1 MAGQLTGLH
10 AKFTGDS
17 SSFVKASTLATMA
30 LRKQE
35 AEARKAKAAQDALA
49 ASGVGL
55 SREFHKLKMET
66 DNAYAGMVRF
76 QKASEL
82 AKKVADSQKWSQEQ
96 LGAELSRLANHY
108 GVAEAAGLSLN
119 QQIRSSRFHT
129 ANLAAQFN
137 DIGVMMAS
145 GQSPFIMA
153 IQQGTQ
159 INQVMDNMGGTAK
172 EKFKALGA
180 SLLSLIN
187 PTSILTIGLIAG
199 AAALVQWGMAAT
211 GAEAKNEALKK
222 KQEQLKETTE
232 GLIAV
237 TNKLTE
243 ARRMAASG
251 IQVAEQQRAVDE
263 IAALNKEKAVIQ
275 AEIAKLSSVTGIA
288 ERYVGGAQGRSAIQ
302 QAEKQARID
311 EIDGLLK
318 RLEYEQQL
326 EIAQRRRT
334 NEYGDRLREAFEAQ
348 QKINLA
354 QEQQAI
360 KAAYT
365 KNVFHMLAGEYAA
378 VSMYSEQVVEGTERN
393 KAAMIGAYQLYAKTR
408 TEANKLVTEAVA
420 AGLAA
425 SKLSLVDFGNID
437 AGAAAAL
444 TMAGNLGIAYNAAVA
459 LSGVFSRLNA
469 GDDERGSQRSTVRG
483 ANTRDV
489 NQPWLEDYTRGGW
502 ITPDGAGG
510 GKGGGGGTDPLIKEL
525 ESLQNELMT
534 KEQLELESYERRQET
549 LNEALEKKLITQQE
563 YSALME
569 QVEAT
574 HNFAMLQSTRDGVS
588 ASLSA
593 LGQLFQGSKK
603 IGAGIALANSWLAF
617 TEVLKDPSYV
627 GRPWA
632 RFAAATSALASGLN
646 AVRNIKSSSPGG
658 GGSSSAGGGT
668 GSGSSGG
675 GQSYSQQ
682 VALQLVG
689 GDMFSRDQVLKLI
702 NAINEASKDGA
713 RITVR

>member
-1 MAGQLTGLH
+1 
-10 AKFTGDS
+10 
-17 SSFVKASTLATMA
+17 MA

-108 GVAEAAGLSLN
+108 GVAEAAGLSMN

-172 EKFKALGA
+172 EKFKALGT

-222 KQEQLKETTE
+222 KQEALKETTE

-251 IQVAEQQRAVDE
+251 IQVQEQQRAVDE
-263 IAALNKEKAVIQ
+263 IAALNKEKATIQ
-275 AEIAKLSSVTGIA
+275 AEIAHLTSIGGKALGHTQRA
-288 ERYVGGAQGRSAIQ
+288 EDRA
-302 QAEKQARID
+302 AEKQARID
-311 EIDGLLK
+311 EIDGLLT

-326 EIAQRRRT
+326 EIAQKRRA
-334 NEYGDRLREAFEAQ
+334 NEYGDRLREAFESQ
-348 QKINLA
+348 QKLNLA

-360 KAAYT
+360 KAEYT

-378 VSMYSEQVVEGTERN
+378 VSMYSEQVVAGTERN
-393 KAAMIGAYQLYAKTR
+393 RAAMAGAYTLYAQTR
-408 TEANKLVTEAVA
+408 QEGQQLAE
-420 AGLAA
+420 AA
-425 SKLSLVDFGNID
+425 SDAGVSAEQLSHIPFSNI
-437 AGAAAAL
+437 AGAASDAL
-444 TMAGNLGIAYNAAVA
+444 RLAGNLGIALDVASKLAA
-459 LSGVFSRLNA
+459 LGPQGIGGNDPSGGTYS
-469 GDDERGSQRSTVRG
+469 GRGRG
-483 ANTRDV
+483 PTDGELAEIRWTGQNGYFTS
-489 NQPWLEDYTRGGW
+489 PK
-502 ITPDGAGG
+502 DGAGGSG
-510 GKGGGGGTDPLIKEL
+510 GKGGGGAADPIVKEL
-525 ESLQNELMT
+525 EALQNELAT
-534 KEQLELESYERRQET
+534 KEQLEFESYERRQET

-563 YSALME
+563 YSAMME

-617 TEVLKDPSYV
+617 TEVLADPSFK

-668 GSGSSGG
+668 GSGSAGG

>member
-17 SSFVKASTLATMA
+17 SSFVKASTLAAMA

-108 GVAEAAGLSLN
+108 GVAEAAGLSMN

-145 GQSPFIMA
+145 GQSPFITA

-159 INQVMDNMGGTAK
+159 LNQVMDNMGGTAK
-172 EKFKALGA
+172 EKFKALGT

-222 KQEQLKETTE
+222 KQEALKETTE

-251 IQVAEQQRAVDE
+251 IQVQEQQRAVDE
-263 IAALNKEKAVIQ
+263 IAALNKEKATIQ
-275 AEIAKLSSVTGIA
+275 AEIAHLTAIGGKALGHTRRA
-288 ERYVGGAQGRSAIQ
+288 EDRA
-302 QAEKQARID
+302 AEKQARID

-326 EIAQRRRT
+326 EIAQKRRA
-334 NEYGDRLREAFEAQ
+334 NEYGDRLREAHKLQTEL
-348 QKINLA
+348 NLA

-378 VSMYSEQVVEGTERN
+378 VSMYSEQVVAGTERN
-393 KAAMIGAYQLYAKTR
+393 RAALIGAYLLYAKTR
-408 TEANKLVTEAVA
+408 TEANKLVTGAVS

-444 TMAGNLGIAYNAAVA
+444 TMAGNLGIAYNEAVA
-459 LSGVFSRLNA
+459 LSGVFNRLNA

-489 NQPWLEDYTRGGW
+489 SQPWLDDYTRGGW
-502 ITPDGAGG
+502 IDPGGAGG

-525 ESLQNELMT
+525 ESLQNELQS
-534 KEQLELESYERRQET
+534 KEQLELESFERRQEV
-549 LNEALEKKLITQQE
+549 LQQALEKKLITQQE
-563 YSALME
+563 YANLME

-646 AVRNIKSSSPGG
+646 AVRNIKS
-658 GGSSSAGGGT
+658 GGSSAASAGTGT
-668 GSGSSGG
+668 SSGSAGG

>member
-55 SREFHKLKMET
+55 TKEFHKLRMET
-66 DNAYAGMVRF
+66 DNAYAGMVRY
-76 QKASEL
+76 QQASKL
-82 AKKVADSQKWSQEQ
+82 ATQFATANKWSQEQ
-96 LGAELSRLANHY
+96 LGAELQRLATHY
-108 GVAEAAGLSLN
+108 GVAEAAGLSMN
-119 QQIRSSRFHT
+119 DTVRASRFHT

-145 GQSPFIMA
+145 GQSPFILA
-153 IQQGTQ
+153 VQQGTQ
-159 INQVMDNMGGTAK
+159 ISQVLNSMGGNAK
-172 EKFKALGA
+172 SQFAALGQ
-180 SLLSLIN
+180 SFLSIVN
-187 PTSILTIGLIAG
+187 PTSLLTIGLIAG
-199 AAALVQWGMAAT
+199 TAALVQWGM
-211 GAEAKNEALKK
+211 GAF
-222 KQEQLKETTE
+222 
-232 GLIAV
+232 G
-237 TNKLTE
+237 
-243 ARRMAASG
+243 AS
-251 IQVAEQQRAVDE
+251 
-263 IAALNKEKAVIQ
+263 EKAV
-275 AEIAKLSSVTGIA
+275 KLEDALGTVDAGLTSYV
-288 ERYVGGAQGRSAIQ
+288 RYV
-302 QAEKQARID
+302 E
-311 EIDGLLK
+311 
-318 RLEYEQQL
+318 
-326 EIAQRRRT
+326 T
-334 NEYGDRLREAFEAQ
+334 
-348 QKINLA
+348 
-354 QEQQAI
+354 
-360 KAAYT
+360 
-365 KNVFHMLAGEYAA
+365 
-378 VSMYSEQVVEGTERN
+378 
-393 KAAMIGAYQLYAKTR
+393 AKTR
-408 TEANKLVTEAVA
+408 TSELAKEFGNFA
-420 AGLAA
+420 AAIKGFSAYAA
-425 SKLSLVDFGNID
+425 DLSLVQAQDDMAAAIGPLKGQLVEVDGLLNMIAETNARIAAYSDAEASARLEATVRLMEYQERLGLVVSTMGLTVNQATELSSRMAALANLDLTPDELVAAIADVLDYMKQIAPTAAELPPELRKAYFEMENLLRKAQQAAIAEKDLANSAPKGGWMSAAIAETNLLIGRLIAAKAASDAVRNASAGPDFERKGKMKDDAAGNPDVMTID
-437 AGAAAAL
+437 DYIAAGAS
-444 TMAGNLGIAYNAAVA
+444 N
-459 LSGVFSRLNA
+459 
-469 GDDERGSQRSTVRG
+469 
-483 ANTRDV
+483 
-489 NQPWLEDYTRGGW
+489 
-502 ITPDGAGG
+502 
-510 GKGGGGGTDPLIKEL
+510 GGGGGGGGEDPLIKEL
-525 ESLQNELMT
+525 ESLQNELAS
-534 KEQLELESYERRQET
+534 KEQLELESFERRQEV
-549 LNEALEKKLITQQE
+549 LQQALEKKLITQQE
-563 YSALME
+563 YANLME

-646 AVRNIKSSSPGG
+646 AVRNIKSASPGG

-668 GSGSSGG
+668 GSGSAGG